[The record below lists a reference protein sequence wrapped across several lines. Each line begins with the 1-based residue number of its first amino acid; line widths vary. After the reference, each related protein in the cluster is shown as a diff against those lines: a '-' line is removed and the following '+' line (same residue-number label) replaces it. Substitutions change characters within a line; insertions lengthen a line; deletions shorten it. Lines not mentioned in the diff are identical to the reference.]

1 MLFRFDDVHKGY
13 GAHDIL
19 EGVTC
24 QVNPGEKIGLI
35 GRNGAGKSTMFKLIM
50 GLETPD
56 TGRIIRATGLSL
68 GLLEQHPH
76 FEPDVTV
83 IDAAQS
89 VFADLQRMEI
99 EMQRI
104 EHEMSD
110 HQGENDLLN
119 ELLEQY
125 SELQH
130 AYEERGGFTYHARA
144 EEVLLGLGFTKD
156 DFEKLA
162 VSLSGGQQGR
172 LHLGMLLLKE
182 PDVLLLDEPTNHLDL
197 RAVEWLEEFLLEYK
211 SAYVVISH
219 DRFLLDRVTMRTIEL
234 DRGKTQSFEGGFT
247 EYIEKRDALREI
259 QQRHFEKQQEEI
271 EKTKE
276 FIRRNLAGQKT
287 KQAKSRR
294 TLLARM
300 ERIEAPTV
308 DRAQGNFTMREVS
321 RTGEQVVIMD
331 DLRVGYDGKPVAG
344 PFNVTFRRAEKIGIV
359 GPNGAGKT
367 TLLKTLLGNLP
378 PIAGDLVWG
387 SGVKTGYYDQRLE
400 SLSLDNTIIGELQH
414 GNLHATEVELR
425 SFLAQFL
432 FLGDDVYKQI
442 RTLSGGERGR
452 LALAKLIYSKA
463 NVLILDEPTNHLDIA
478 SCEALEMAIIR
489 YPGTCVIVSHDRYFL
504 DNVAT
509 RLLWLE
515 PGGSRDFDGSYTELW
530 ETRQQE
536 QREAA
541 RREREAQN
549 PPPPAP
555 EPVEVAAPTAPAPA
569 KKNNAP
575 KKKKKGR
582 APGVIETDI
591 AETEG
596 KIAAVSETMADPAVA
611 ADPAKFAEKHAEY
624 ETLTA
629 KLEGLYAEWEEANE
643 E

>member
-19 EGVTC
+19 EGVTF
-24 QVNPGEKIGLI
+24 QVNPGEKIGLV
-35 GRNGAGKSTMFKLIM
+35 GRNGAGKSTLFKLIM
-50 GLETPD
+50 GLEAAD
-56 TGRIIRATGLSL
+56 SGRVIRATGLSL

-76 FEPDVTV
+76 FEPDLTV
-83 IDAAQS
+83 LDAAQS
-89 VFADLQRMEI
+89 VFADLQEMEV

-104 EHEMSD
+104 EHEMAD

-119 ELLEQY
+119 DLLEQY
-125 SELQH
+125 SDLQH
-130 AYEERGGFTYHARA
+130 RYEERGGFTYHARA
-144 EEVLLGLGFTKD
+144 EEVLLGLGFSKD
-156 DFEKLA
+156 DFEKQA

-182 PDVLLLDEPTNHLDL
+182 PGVLLLDEPTNHLDL
-197 RAVEWLEEFLLEYK
+197 KSVEWLEEFLLEYQ

-219 DRFLLDRVTMRTIEL
+219 DRFLLDRVTKRTVEL

-259 QQRHFEKQQEEI
+259 QQRHYEKQQEEI
-271 EKTKE
+271 EKTKD

-294 TLLARM
+294 TLLTRM
-300 ERIEAPTV
+300 ERVEAPTT
-308 DRAQGNFTMREVS
+308 DRPQGNFKMKDVS
-321 RTGEQVVIMD
+321 RTGEQVLIMD
-331 DLRVGYDGKPVAG
+331 DLRVGYNAKAVAG
-344 PFNVTFRRAEKIGIV
+344 PFNVTFRRGEKIGIV

-367 TLLKTLLGNLP
+367 TLLKTLLGDLP
-378 PIAGDLVWG
+378 TVEGDLVWG

-400 SLSLDNTIIGELQH
+400 TLTLDNTIIGELQH
-414 GNLHATEVELR
+414 GHLHATEVELR

-432 FLGDDVYKQI
+432 FMGDDVYKQI

-478 SCEALEMAIIR
+478 SCEALEMAITR
-489 YPGTCVIVSHDRYFL
+489 YPGTCIIVSHDRYFL

-515 PGGSRDFDGSYTELW
+515 PGGSRDFEGSYSELW
-530 ETRQQE
+530 EIRQQE
-536 QREAA
+536 QREAI
-541 RREREAQN
+541 RREREAASQ
-549 PPPPAP
+549 PPPPPPVVEAP
-555 EPVEVAAPTAPAPA
+555 VTVAPV
-569 KKNNAP
+569 KKSNPP

-582 APGVIETDI
+582 ATEAIEADI
-591 AETEG
+591 ARTEA
-596 KIAAVSETMADPAVA
+596 KVAEVSKAMADPSIAG
-611 ADPAKFAEKHAEY
+611 DQTRFTECHTNY
-624 ETLTA
+624 EALTRQ
-629 KLEGLYAEWEEANE
+629 LEAFFAEWEEANDE
-643 E
+643 G